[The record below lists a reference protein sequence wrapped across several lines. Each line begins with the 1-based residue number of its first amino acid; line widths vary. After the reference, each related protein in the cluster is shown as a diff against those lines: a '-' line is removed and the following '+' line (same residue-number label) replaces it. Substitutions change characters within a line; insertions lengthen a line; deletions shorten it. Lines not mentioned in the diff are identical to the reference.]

1 MLHNARGNR
10 LSRDNREADS
20 FGGMPLTPDQLPNDI
35 AELKRLLVAKS
46 AELSVKDAELSASI
60 SELAAAKS
68 GLIITQL
75 TVEKLKAQIAK
86 LRREKFGASSERIER
101 ALEQLELALE
111 EAEAAKAEAIAAQ
124 SPQPE
129 TEAPL
134 PSGSAPEE
142 QEPTTK
148 KKRRQ
153 LPPDFPRR
161 DVAHMPPGVCKTCG
175 GTDLREVGRSVT
187 EVLRYVPGHFEV
199 DRHIRP
205 ACSCRKCE
213 TMVQAPM
220 PELPIPRGMVDASF
234 LAHILI
240 AKFCD
245 HLPLYRQAEI
255 YARLGLDI
263 DRSQLAEWLG
273 HVAWLLR
280 PLVELIA
287 AHVMAGRVIHA
298 DDTPVDVLAPGTGKT
313 KTGRLWVYLRD
324 ERPHASTAPAAVLY
338 RYTPDRKGEHC
349 RKELASFTG
358 WLHADGYSGFGR
370 LYEIAGARTADVMLV
385 HGPPRVAEVACWAH
399 VRRGF
404 FDVHASNG
412 SAIAKEALDRI
423 GALFDI
429 ERTIKRQPP
438 DVRRAVRRRTAQ
450 PRIDELAAWLDAQL
464 QKIPGKSDLAGAMRY
479 ARSRWSALTRY
490 VDDGRLEISN
500 NAAENQIR
508 PAALGRKNW
517 MFCGSD
523 AGGERAAAFY
533 TLIRTAKLNGIEPEA
548 WLSDV
553 IARIGSHPINRL
565 DEMLPWN
572 WTTTATRLGEAERR
586 ASVAA

>member
-1 MLHNARGNR
+1 
-10 LSRDNREADS
+10 
-20 FGGMPLTPDQLPNDI
+20 MPLAPDQLPDDI
-35 AELKRLLVAKS
+35 AELKRLLLATS
-46 AELSVKDAELSASI
+46 AELAV
-60 SELAAAKS
+60 AKN
-68 GLIITQL
+68 GLVVTQL
-75 TVEKLKAQIAK
+75 TIEKLKAQIAK
-86 LRREKFGASSERIER
+86 LRRSKFGASSERIER

-111 EAEAAKAEAIAAQ
+111 EAETAKAEAIAAQ
-124 SPQPE
+124 PQQPEPEAANAEPQPAE
-129 TEAPL
+129 NAKRE
-134 PSGSAPEE
+134 
-142 QEPTTK
+142 K

-153 LPPDFPRR
+153 LPPELPRR
-161 DVAHMPPGVCKTCG
+161 DVVHMPAGVCKTCG
-175 GTDLREVGRSVT
+175 GAELRKVGESVT

-199 DRHIRP
+199 DRHVRP

-234 LAHILI
+234 LAHIVV

-255 YARLGLDI
+255 YARSGLDI

-287 AHVMAGRVIHA
+287 AHVMTGRVIHA

-324 ERPHASTAPAAVLY
+324 ERPHAGNVPPAVLY

-349 RKELASFTG
+349 RKELADFTG
-358 WLHADGYSGFGR
+358 WLHADGYAGFGR
-370 LYEIAGARTADVMLV
+370 LYEIAGARTADASLL
-385 HGPPRVAEVACWAH
+385 HGPPRVAEVACWSH

-404 FDVHASNG
+404 WDEWASHK

-429 ERTIKRQPP
+429 ERPIAGAPP
-438 DVRRAVRRRTAQ
+438 DIRRAVRRRTAR
-450 PRIDELAAWLDAQL
+450 PRIDELATWLDEQL
-464 QKIPGKSDLAGAMRY
+464 NKLPGKSDLAGAIRY
-479 ARSRWSALTRY
+479 ARSRWHALTRY
-490 VDDGRLEISN
+490 LDDGRLEISN

-517 MFCGSD
+517 LFCGSD

-533 TLIRTAKLNGIEPEA
+533 TLVRTARLNGVEPEA
-548 WLSDV
+548 WLTDV
-553 IARIGSHPINRL
+553 IARIGAHPINRL
-565 DEMLPWN
+565 HEMLPWN
-572 WTTTATRLGEAERR
+572 WSPPATRLGEAERR
-586 ASVAA
+586 DSVAA